1 MSEAHVRSAIREGL
15 AGLADLEGDL
25 GETVEMADALTEL
38 VRTYASPDFE
48 CLMAPLPPTPP
59 VAYPGID
66 GIGRAWRD
74 FGETF
79 RSVSATLERIAEGEN
94 AFVLL
99 VSQTAI
105 TEHGGVELTQPG
117 ALVIQLE
124 GELVRNVQF
133 HLDQEAALR
142 AGGL

>member
-38 VRTYASPDFE
+38 VRPYASPDFE

-59 VAYPGID
+59 VPYPGIK
-66 GIGRAWRD
+66 GVVRAWRD
-74 FGETF
+74 FGESF
-79 RSVSATLERIAEGEN
+79 KSISATLERVAESRN

-99 VSQTAI
+99 VSQTVV
-105 TEHGGVELTQPG
+105 TDHGGVELTQPG

-133 HLDQEAALR
+133 HLDQEEALR